1 MEKYIVE
8 GILKRSFSL
17 VRYSEDILDE
27 IRNRID
33 IVALISEY
41 VPLKKSG
48 KGYKGL
54 CPFHQEK
61 TPSFMVDEQKQIF
74 HCFGC
79 GEGGNIYTFI
89 MKIEKLNFPEAVKL
103 LANKAGVQLP
113 VYEKQNNKSI
123 QEKELIFRLNGIT
136 ADYYQKNLF
145 SPQGKRALNY
155 LLKRN
160 FSEEIIKKFYLGYAL
175 PGFEHLV
182 HFLTSKKIGQTDLF
196 KAGLAFR
203 SSKTGGILDY
213 FRDRIIFPIFNLQ
226 GKIIAFGGRV
236 LDEKLPK
243 YLNSPETP
251 VYYKAKNLY
260 GLFQAK
266 QSIRQKN
273 QVIIMEGYTDVLI
286 AHQFGFDNA
295 VASLGTALTGQQIS
309 LLKRFAD
316 EILIAFDS
324 DSAGKSAT
332 LRSLGLVKKAGLAVK
347 IVYLPPDSDP
357 ADIILQKGEPFFANL
372 IKDALPLFD
381 YKLKIL
387 LQQYNPASSQ
397 GKVNIVKE
405 LFSDL
410 ADIGSDIEL
419 HSEVKK
425 IAERL
430 HLTEDSILIDLNQ
443 YKKGNKQLSNI
454 LTNIPVESTHVNAEK
469 ILIGNMLQKR
479 DVIERIIS
487 DLKVED
493 FTVPEHREIYSTII
507 NLFNK
512 GEKISLQKVMDE
524 IAEPKITNLIP
535 RIMIRDVVS
544 LDSGTIERSINA
556 IKIYKLQLELE
567 KIKNKI
573 NEEEKRK
580 KAVTAELLQEYQDL
594 LYKIKTM
601 E

>member
-1 MEKYIVE
+1 M
-8 GILKRSFSL
+8 

-182 HFLTSKKIGQTDLF
+182 HFLTSKKIGQTYLF

-236 LDEKLPK
+236 LDDKLPK

-357 ADIILQKGEPFFANL
+357 ADVLLQKGEPFFANL

>member
-1 MEKYIVE
+1 M
-8 GILKRSFSL
+8 

-203 SSKTGGILDY
+203 SSKTGGALDY
-213 FRDRIIFPIFNLQ
+213 FRERIIFPIFNLQ

-410 ADIGSDIEL
+410 ADIASDIEL

-524 IAEPKITNLIP
+524 IAEPKIINLIP

-580 KAVTAELLQEYQDL
+580 KTVTAELLQEYQDL

>member
-1 MEKYIVE
+1 M
-8 GILKRSFSL
+8 
-17 VRYSEDILDE
+17 VRYSEEILDE

-48 KGYKGL
+48 KGHKGL

-61 TPSFMVDEQKQIF
+61 TPSFMVDSQKQIF

-89 MKIEKLNFPEAVKL
+89 MKTEKLNFPEAVKL

-113 VYEKQNNKSI
+113 VYEKQDSKKI
-123 QEKELIFRLNGIT
+123 EEKELIFRLNRIT

-160 FSEEIIKKFYLGYAL
+160 FSEEIIKKFHLGYAL
-175 PGFEHLV
+175 PGFEYLV
-182 HFLTSKKIGQTDLF
+182 NFLTSKKIGQTGLL
-196 KAGLAFR
+196 KAGLTFR
-203 SSKTGGILDY
+203 STKTGKILDY

-236 LDEKLPK
+236 MDDKLPK

-266 QSIRQKN
+266 QRIRQQN

-286 AHQFGFDNA
+286 AHQFGFGNA
-295 VASLGTALTGQQIS
+295 VASLGTALTIQQIS
-309 LLKRFAD
+309 LLRRFAD

-357 ADIILQKGEPFFANL
+357 ADIILQKGKPFFSNL
-372 IKDALPLFD
+372 IKEALPLFD

-397 GKVNIVKE
+397 GKINIVKE

-419 HSEVKK
+419 RSEVKK

-556 IKIYKLQLELE
+556 IKIYKLQLKLE

-573 NEEEKRK
+573 HEEEKRK

>member
-1 MEKYIVE
+1 M
-8 GILKRSFSL
+8 
-17 VRYSEDILDE
+17 VRYSEEILDE

-48 KGYKGL
+48 KGHKGL

-61 TPSFMVDEQKQIF
+61 TPSFMVDSQKQIF

-89 MKIEKLNFPEAVKL
+89 MKTEKLNFPEAVKL

-113 VYEKQNNKSI
+113 VYEKQDSKKI
-123 QEKELIFRLNGIT
+123 EEKELIFRLNGIT

-182 HFLTSKKIGQTDLF
+182 HFLTSKKIGQTGLL
-196 KAGLAFR
+196 KAGLTFR
-203 SSKTGGILDY
+203 STKTGKILDY

-236 LDEKLPK
+236 MDDKLPK

-357 ADIILQKGEPFFANL
+357 ADIILQKGKPFFSNL
-372 IKDALPLFD
+372 IKEALPLFD

-397 GKVNIVKE
+397 GKINIVKE

-419 HSEVKK
+419 RSEVKK
-425 IAERL
+425 IAEKL
-430 HLTEDSILIDLNQ
+430 HITEDSILIDLNQ

-573 NEEEKRK
+573 HEEEKRK
-580 KAVTAELLQEYQDL
+580 KTITAELLQEYQDL
-594 LYKIKTM
+594 LSKIKMM

>member
-1 MEKYIVE
+1 M
-8 GILKRSFSL
+8 

-203 SSKTGGILDY
+203 SSKTGGALDY
-213 FRDRIIFPIFNLQ
+213 FRERIIFPIFNLQ